1 VVVYVNT
8 SLQALKRDKDN
19 NQILRDLSLLQ
30 IQMRENAGFAET
42 RRQLLTLNAK
52 NRNYWIGFVVATHYA
67 GDLPKAL
74 LILESYE
81 GTLEKVEAPEYEHS
95 ELLLY
100 KAQILEEIAAKAE
113 EAERAPLLQKC
124 LTHLETSERL
134 VLDKVS
140 LRERRGDLLLR
151 LGRREEA
158 EQVYREL
165 IRINSENYAY
175 HDGLLKSRGY
185 DDTAV
190 TSAEHQLALLGHE
203 RPLARS
209 AVHAPLL
216 LPSPFAWHLSL
227 AWNNTVSP
235 QPALSPAIK
244 PARSRT
250 ALLGGISGSAPTKRE
265 RPPSHARA
273 ATEGRA
279 WRHGGRAVRGAAA
292 GPAEVASAAAQAARL
307 PHRRPVPRCL
317 SRVCQGPPPQGRAVA
332 LQ

>member
-1 VVVYVNT
+1 VYFSFLVCQGHISHFNKW
-8 SLQALKRDKDN
+8 SQALKRDKDN

-81 GTLEKVEAPEYEHS
+81 STLEKVEAPEYEHG

-134 VLDKVS
+134 VMDKVS

-185 DDTAV
+185 DDSAV
-190 TSAEHQLALLGHE
+190 TSAEHQQALLGDE
-203 RPLARS
+203 RALS
-209 AVHAPLL
+209 A
-216 LPSPFAWHLSL
+216 LSL
-227 AWNNTVSP
+227 TLCASTFHPPSLFPHSPPIAWSP
-235 QPALSPAIK
+235 PIGFNRRA
-244 PARSRT
+244 
-250 ALLGGISGSAPTKRE
+250 ALL
-265 RPPSHARA
+265 
-273 ATEGRA
+273 
-279 WRHGGRAVRGAAA
+279 
-292 GPAEVASAAAQAARL
+292 SAAAPVSRL
-307 PHRRPVPRCL
+307 GPGSHEGRL
-317 SRVCQGPPPQGRAVA
+317 SRRTHARTRGH
-332 LQ
+332 